1 MACKSSETMNPKMSA
16 TQSQDS
22 VLTDAIQK
30 LALAGELAGFSI
42 DDLIEMLDQG
52 ASAETLLELVY
63 CRMQYGYFHPVAR
76 A

>member
-1 MACKSSETMNPKMSA
+1 MKSVVEPPW
-16 TQSQDS
+16 
-22 VLTDAIQK
+22 IY
-30 LALAGELAGFSI
+30 
-42 DDLIEMLDQG
+42 DLIEMLDQG